1 MKQKLLIIDA
11 LNLIRRIFA
20 VDSVQ
25 NPDPNQAIKNSCNR
39 VSRASEKLVKLTNAT
54 HAIAVFDGAS
64 SWRHHYYP
72 QYKSSRDP
80 MPDILKSSLFE
91 FRNSFNQAGIV
102 SFTPDNDEADD
113 VIATLA
119 DKAAQQHIDS
129 IIVSTDKGFI
139 PHLAD
144 HIYIYD
150 YFAGHY
156 LGPDISQSKFGVHQ
170 QHLTE
175 LWGLAGDKTND
186 IPGVKG
192 IGKKTAQQIIN
203 QFGGVAQ
210 ALKDKKLDTRY
221 MTKLEAN
228 LEKFVISK
236 QLATLRC
243 DIHLGFN
250 LKSIRIQRH

>member
-20 VDSVQ
+20 VDSLQ
-25 NPDPNQAIKNSCNR
+25 NPDPNQAIKNCSSR
-39 VSRASEKLVKLTNAT
+39 VARASEKLVKLTKAT
-54 HAIAVFDGAS
+54 HAIAVFDGQT

-80 MPDILKSSLFE
+80 MPDILKSSLAE
-91 FRNSFNQAGIV
+91 FRDSFKHAGVV

-119 DKAAQQHIDS
+119 SKAAQQRVDS
-129 IIVSTDKGFI
+129 VIVSTDKGFI

-156 LGPDISQSKFGVHQ
+156 LSSDISQSKFGVPQ
-170 QHLTE
+170 QYLTE

-203 QFGGVAQ
+203 HCGGVAQ
-210 ALKDKKLDTRY
+210 ALTDKTLDTRY
-221 MTKLEAN
+221 ITKLETN
-228 LEKFVISK
+228 LEEFVISK

>member
-25 NPDPNQAIKNSCNR
+25 NPDPNLAIKNSCNR
-39 VSRASEKLVKLTNAT
+39 VARASEKLVKLTQAT
-54 HAIAVFDGAS
+54 HAIAVFDGET
-64 SWRHHYYP
+64 SWRHHFYP

-80 MPDILKSSLFE
+80 MPAILKASLDE
-91 FRNSFNQAGIV
+91 FRQSFNQAGII

-119 DKAAQQHIDS
+119 NKTALQHIDS

-139 PHLAD
+139 PHLAE
-144 HIYIYD
+144 HIHIYD
-150 YFAGHY
+150 YFAGHF
-156 LGPDISQSKFGVHQ
+156 LHLDISQSKFGVQQ

-210 ALKDKKLDTRY
+210 ALTDKTLETRY
-221 MTKLEAN
+221 LSKLEAH
-228 LEKFVISK
+228 LQEFVISK